1 MGPARRGAGAAA
13 SGDRARSARLR
24 GEPPARRLAPRG
36 VDPAGARARRL
47 ARCHLVRRGRQLG
60 GRGDR
65 AVRRGPAPLRGGPG
79 RRGRRDGACDAAAR
93 RPRRPVGLRHAEP
106 RAGTRADRAHQPR
119 PRRRDAGGRRGA
131 LPRDAG
137 AAVVPGAVPAA
148 APALGRRPRAHARGA
163 REDHRAGPAGA
174 RRAGP
179 RGAAARQLPAA
190 AGGAARRPRPRVRI
204 LWARLTAGAHRRV
217 QPPDHLVPGDRPMTD
232 FAVLRAPSQVLFGS
246 GMAAAAG
253 DVAAEHGRR
262 VLVITDPVIA
272 QTPGFAT
279 VLDSLAALDVTV
291 FAEAAV
297 DVPPSAVDAAL
308 AQGESARADVIVAVG
323 GGSVIDLAK
332 VTALQLTH
340 GAPLENYYAVGS
352 VPGPVMPLIALPTTA
367 GTGSEATPVAV
378 VTDPGSD
385 MKIGVASRHL
395 IPRHAI
401 CDPLLTVGAPPVV
414 TAHAGIDALSHAVE
428 SYLAARQELTPE
440 LVLGRPQVGKNLLSD
455 ALALT
460 AARHVLDNLAQAVED
475 GSDVSARSGMLYG
488 SLLAGIA
495 FGNSGV
501 GAAHALQFVIGA
513 ATHTSHG
520 LGTGL
525 LLPYVMEY
533 NRPARP
539 EAIAQLSELAGGDAV
554 TEIHALGL
562 RIGLPASLAEI
573 GVERDQLRA
582 MADAAAGIKRLVDNS
597 PRSLDADA
605 LEAILDAAWHGDP
618 GRLSSEG
625 LEVSA

>member
-1 MGPARRGAGAAA
+1 
-13 SGDRARSARLR
+13 
-24 GEPPARRLAPRG
+24 
-36 VDPAGARARRL
+36 
-47 ARCHLVRRGRQLG
+47 
-60 GRGDR
+60 
-65 AVRRGPAPLRGGPG
+65 
-79 RRGRRDGACDAAAR
+79 
-93 RPRRPVGLRHAEP
+93 
-106 RAGTRADRAHQPR
+106 
-119 PRRRDAGGRRGA
+119 
-131 LPRDAG
+131 
-137 AAVVPGAVPAA
+137 
-148 APALGRRPRAHARGA
+148 
-163 REDHRAGPAGA
+163 
-174 RRAGP
+174 
-179 RGAAARQLPAA
+179 
-190 AGGAARRPRPRVRI
+190 
-204 LWARLTAGAHRRV
+204 
-217 QPPDHLVPGDRPMTD
+217 MTD

-291 FAEAAV
+291 FSEAAV

-340 GAPLENYYAVGS
+340 GAPLANYYAVGS

-378 VTDPGSD
+378 VTDPRSD

-428 SYLAARQELTPE
+428 SYLAARQELSPE
-440 LVLGRPQVGKNLLSD
+440 LILGRPQVGKNLLSD

-460 AARHVLDNLAQAVED
+460 AAQHLLDNLAQAVED
-475 GSDVSARSGMLYG
+475 GSDVPARTGMLYG

-501 GAAHALQFVIGA
+501 GAAHALQFVVGA

-533 NRPARP
+533 SRAARP
-539 EAIAQLSELAGGDAV
+539 EEIAQLSALAGGDAV
-554 TEIHALGL
+554 AEIHALGL
-562 RIGLPASLAEI
+562 RIGLPASLADI

-582 MADAAAGIKRLVDNS
+582 MAEAAAGIKRLVDNS
-597 PRSLDADA
+597 ARPLDADA
-605 LEAILDAAWHGDP
+605 LEAILDAAWHGEP
-618 GRLSSEG
+618 ERLSDGVE
-625 LEVSA
+625 LSA